1 MWVNWDY
8 SRYIFSWIGYKLVH
22 TGGSI
27 LYPILLYMLVDS
39 ECFVVDIGTPI
50 WDVCYEPQ
58 IVSYCL
64 SVGVSWTMWLGD
76 WMRLGLGRWLELPS
90 CSEHSCGR
98 PMLSRWRFQI
108 HILTPLEPLWWEML
122 KEKCDDHSTVGIGI
136 RTVWQ
141 VKLGV

>member
-64 SVGVSWTMWLGD
+64 SVGVSWTM
-76 WMRLGLGRWLELPS
+76 
-90 CSEHSCGR
+90 
-98 PMLSRWRFQI
+98 
-108 HILTPLEPLWWEML
+108 
-122 KEKCDDHSTVGIGI
+122 
-136 RTVWQ
+136 
-141 VKLGV
+141 